1 LGRLKPTD
9 HQFMKVVALLSATV
23 LLLSAA
29 CAPTGSTPQEA
40 APELGPASGSEPR
53 DSCPTKPRHLHVN
66 GVARAANRALKET
79 PDIYGAQAARGAK
92 VVSAAVSAAAGVRG
106 RQVKKECG
114 SKVQRRTVVV
124 DLFFAAMRASASL
137 SQGTVFV
144 SRLRSGYR
152 VWERAH

>member
-1 LGRLKPTD
+1 MNAAAYL
-9 HQFMKVVALLSATV
+9 VATV
-23 LLLSAA
+23 LLFSTA
-29 CAPTGSTPQEA
+29 CGQTGSIPQQGD
-40 APELGPASGSEPR
+40 PEVQPASESGAPHP
-53 DSCPTKPRHLHVN
+53 CPKKPRPLHVN

-79 PDIYGAQAARGAK
+79 PDIYGAATADGAE

-114 SKVQRRTVVV
+114 RRVHRRTVVIE
-124 DLFFAAMRASASL
+124 LFFPAMRPSASL

-144 SRLRSGYR
+144 SRLREGYR